1 MKKLL
6 VVTVLLFCCTGIAQ
20 RKNKDANYI
29 GISIGVNQLTLNTS
43 TIDATAVSGFQ
54 AGLSARGNF
63 YNDWDMVFGMN
74 FSETRLSFDSKEAL
88 TSKIEKV
95 DFKLPG
101 VQLYVTPSYKII
113 ENHLSVEFGP
123 MIQVND
129 KFKYQSDLETNT
141 ILTNSNVTVKDFA
154 NISNLNISL
163 IAGITAGLKHL
174 RVNLQYQAG
183 VTNLL
188 NKVNNGDF
196 GASTSFTGRTGTLV
210 GNLIV
215 YF

>member
-6 VVTVLLFCCTGIAQ
+6 LFTVLLLGFSAIAQ
-20 RKNKDANYI
+20 RRNKDANYI
-29 GISIGVNQLTLNTS
+29 GVSFGVNQLTLNTS
-43 TIDATAVSGFQ
+43 SIDATVESGFQ
-54 AGLSARGNF
+54 GGLSVRGNF
-63 YNDWDMVFGMN
+63 YNDWDMVFGMQ
-74 FSETRLSFDSKEAL
+74 FSETRLSFDSKEAV

-95 DFKLPG
+95 EFKLPG
-101 VQLYVTPSYKII
+101 VQVFVTPSYKIV

-123 MIQVND
+123 MIQIND

-141 ILTNSNVTVKDFA
+141 LLTNSNVTVKDFA
-154 NISNLNISL
+154 SVSNLNISL

-174 RVNLQYQAG
+174 RVNVQYQAG

-196 GASTSFTGRTGTLV
+196 GASTNFTGRTGTLV

>member
-1 MKKLL
+1 MRKLL
-6 VVTVLLFCCTGIAQ
+6 LFTVSLLSITAIAQ

-29 GISIGVNQLTLNTS
+29 GVSFGVNQLTLNTS
-43 TIDATAVSGFQ
+43 SIEATSQSGFQ
-54 AGLSARGNF
+54 VGLSVRGNF
-63 YNDWDMVFGMN
+63 YNDFDMVYGMQ
-74 FSETRLSFDSKEAL
+74 FSETKISFDSKEAV
-88 TSKIEKV
+88 TSNIEKV

-101 VQLYVTPSYKII
+101 VQIFVTPSYKII

-123 MIQVND
+123 MVQLND

-141 ILTNSNVTVKDFA
+141 LITNSSVTVKDFA
-154 NISNLNISL
+154 NVSNLNVSL
-163 IAGITAGLKHL
+163 IAGLTAGLKHL
-174 RVNLQYQAG
+174 RVNVQYQAG

-196 GASTSFTGRTGTLV
+196 GASTNFTGRTGTLV
-210 GNLIV
+210 GNLII